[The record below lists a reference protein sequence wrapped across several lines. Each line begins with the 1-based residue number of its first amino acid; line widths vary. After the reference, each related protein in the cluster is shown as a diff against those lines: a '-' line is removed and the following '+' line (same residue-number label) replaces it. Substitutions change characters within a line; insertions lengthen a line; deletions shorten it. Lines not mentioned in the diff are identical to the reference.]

1 MMRAEDRII
10 EDIMKIKNALAPEN
24 VANQLVARVGEK
36 LSRKIETMDTQGIK
50 KASIEKITGA
60 MEAVKSH
67 AGAAALLGFGANWLM
82 ADRMFKRQKTSEGKM
97 IEQLQEETGQSPEK
111 MQRYAQETGEVIAGK
126 SQSVLEGVSGY
137 VDENPLTAGFIG
149 LSAGLILGILTSGVL
164 RKKGL
169 LEETGL
175 AVQEKTRQILHET
188 KKKAGHAVDA
198 AGSAAG
204 EEAERQHVIPH

>member
-24 VANQLVARVGEK
+24 VANQLVATIGEK

-67 AGAAALLGFGANWLM
+67 AGAAALLGFGASWLM
-82 ADRMFKRQKTSEGKM
+82 ADRMFKRQKTSEGKI

-111 MQRYAQETGEVIAGK
+111 MQQYAQETGEVIAGK

-198 AGSAAG
+198 AGSPAG
-204 EEAERQHVIPH
+204 EEAERQHLIPH